1 MELRNELFCP
11 DDRASHQLRE
21 ETQVEAEVQEVP
33 HRLYAAFVF
42 IRPFD
47 SVGERSRTTARPFG
61 SAQGPGCDSSGDIYD
76 IADGLEDE
84 ERDAD
89 RKEDG
94 VYAEIGVLVVAK
106 EREVHHDTRHHDKRP
121 PEFLAAM
128 RQQQS
133 SQIVIDYH
141 KDQEHKEQATGLVIE
156 KQTHEEQESVP
167 QQHFILE
174 ETQESQHDGEK
185 RPEIELGEQKRM
197 GLIKREQVLQ
207 ELRQNLY
214 QAIHGFLL
222 KCSIYLAINALYSKS
237 PRMT

>member
-1 MELRNELFCP
+1 
-11 DDRASHQLRE
+11 
-21 ETQVEAEVQEVP
+21 
-33 HRLYAAFVF
+33 
-42 IRPFD
+42 
-47 SVGERSRTTARPFG
+47 
-61 SAQGPGCDSSGDIYD
+61 
-76 IADGLEDE
+76 
-84 ERDAD
+84 
-89 RKEDG
+89 
-94 VYAEIGVLVVAK
+94 
-106 EREVHHDTRHHDKRP
+106 
-121 PEFLAAM
+121 M

-156 KQTHEEQESVP
+156 KQAHEEQESVP

-222 KCSIYLAINALYSKS
+222 KCSMYLAINALYSKS